1 MTKPNTSRKSNYAM
15 LKEGHDKEMVEAQ
28 KEIDKLKEMLDST
41 NKVCKDLLEKDT
53 ANEGKTSVEGKEI
66 TQTTVGKISDM
77 TNITTGTRIEQMPL
91 NPEGR

>member
-53 ANEGKTSVEGKEI
+53 ANGTQQMKVKLRWKER
-66 TQTTVGKISDM
+66 K
-77 TNITTGTRIEQMPL
+77 
-91 NPEGR
+91 